1 VRNRTFRHIG
11 DKIVADMRPEQGAM
25 HMLLRLSAAI
35 VVTTAGV
42 VMAQSAP
49 ADLVAAYRAGVAA
62 AKCDLALDSA
72 KTSEL
77 GDAVQRIE
85 QRSGLSQ
92 NELDALWTQTQDLAT
107 ADSAA
112 YCAKEAG
119 GIDAVITS
127 SK

>member
-1 VRNRTFRHIG
+1 MLMRVSAVIA
-11 DKIVADMRPEQGAM
+11 VA
-25 HMLLRLSAAI
+25 
-35 VVTTAGV
+35 TAGAAL
-42 VMAQSAP
+42 AQSAP
-49 ADLVAAYRAGVAA
+49 PDLIAAYRAGVAA

-92 NELDALWTQTQDLAT
+92 NELDALWTKTQDQAT
-107 ADSAA
+107 ADSAG